1 MNRAF
6 LPTMKSLF
14 VAFAAASAAALS
26 MTAAAADAPAAAGP
40 DANKGAA
47 LYATGDAT
55 RGIPACS
62 SCHGDSGNSAG
73 ATYPKLAAQH
83 ATYIVKQLTN
93 FKSGERANAI
103 MSPYAAKLTDDEM
116 KNLGA
121 YLSAQT
127 LKPAAAKNKDIA
139 DLGKKIFR
147 AGIKEKNV
155 PACAACHG
163 PNGSGIPNQYARI
176 GGQFPEYT
184 EAQLTAFNS
193 NARANNAVMATIAAR
208 MSPSEI
214 KAVAD
219 YVGGLR

>member
-14 VAFAAASAAALS
+14 IAFAAASAAALS
-26 MTAAAADAPAAAGP
+26 MTVAAADAPAAAGP

-47 LYATGDAT
+47 LFSTGDAT

-62 SCHGDSGNSAG
+62 SCHGEAGNSAG
-73 ATYPKLAAQH
+73 AAYPKLAAQH
-83 ATYIVKQLTN
+83 AAYIVKQLSN
-93 FKSGERANAI
+93 FKSDERKNPI
-103 MSPYAAKLTDDEM
+103 MGPYAAKLTDDEI

-121 YLSAQT
+121 YLSTQA
-127 LKPAAAKNKDIA
+127 LKPAAAKNKDVA

-184 EAQLTAFNS
+184 EAQLTAFNTG
-193 NARANNAVMATIAAR
+193 ARGNNPIMATIAAR

-214 KAVAD
+214 KAVSD